1 MPATDFT
8 QPEAVLYTS
17 AISLKCPPPA
27 QRPADGAMRKGTTR
41 RRLGSAGQFLMACC
55 LLTGLLVGVEA
66 RAYPPSPYHLIYGLV
81 RDQYGTPLL
90 NDQVQVLMV
99 STTGT
104 RNSTTVQ
111 PGLAVG
117 LNYQLQVPMDA
128 LLKPDLYRSNAL
140 AVSTGFKLYVVV
152 GNTTNVPIVSAVTTT
167 NLGQPTKM
175 TRIDLTL
182 GTDSNGDGIPDEWE
196 LQFLASLG
204 ANLSLADLNA
214 GMDLAH
220 DGRTLLQE
228 YLLGTAVFDPD
239 NPFAVRLVDYNG
251 GGAVLEFPTM
261 TGRSYTVL
269 GSSNLQQWAVLP
281 FRLTA
286 EGAAALTRTNFTS
299 SAIDRLQVQVL
310 QSGPAPKA
318 QFFRISL
325 Q

>member
-1 MPATDFT
+1 MP
-8 QPEAVLYTS
+8 PGTS
-17 AISLKCPPPA
+17 PRILGRAL
-27 QRPADGAMRKGTTR
+27 
-41 RRLGSAGQFLMACC
+41 RLVVACC
-55 LLTGLLVGVEA
+55 VLTVLLGGVNA
-66 RAYPPSPYHLIYGLV
+66 WAYPPSPYHLIYGLV

-99 STTGT
+99 STSGT
-104 RNSTTVQ
+104 RNGTTVQ

-128 LLKPDLYRSNAL
+128 LVKPDLYRSNAL
-140 AVSTGFKLYVVV
+140 AVGTGYKFYVVI
-152 GNTTNVPIVSAVTTT
+152 GNTTNVPIVSAVIST

-182 GTDSNGDGIPDEWE
+182 GTDSNHDGIPDEWE
-196 LQFLASLG
+196 LQFLATLG
-204 ANLSLADLNA
+204 SNLSLADLNA

-220 DGRTLLQE
+220 DGRTLMQE
-228 YLLGTAVFDPD
+228 YLLGTAIFDPG

-251 GGAVLEFPTM
+251 GGAVMEFPTM

-269 GSSNLQQWAVLP
+269 GSTNLQQWVVLP
-281 FRLTA
+281 FRLPA
-286 EGAAALTRTNFTS
+286 EGAAALTRTSYTS
-299 SAIDRLQVQVL
+299 SAIETLRVQVI